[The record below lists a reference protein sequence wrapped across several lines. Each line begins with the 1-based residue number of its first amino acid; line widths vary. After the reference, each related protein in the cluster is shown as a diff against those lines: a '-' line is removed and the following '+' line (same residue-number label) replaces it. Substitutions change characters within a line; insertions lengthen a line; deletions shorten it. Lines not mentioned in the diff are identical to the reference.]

1 MPKKTRRRSR
11 IKKRRRRIAAGAPG
25 GGRRRRR
32 RTRRRKRRGGE
43 SVRAPAHTQVFAN
56 NVRAGPVSRFN
67 SEGAVE
73 EFPASKATKPIKRDM
88 ITPERKEE
96 MTKHIARLK
105 PKELW
110 NPRTWINYF
119 RGGRRRKRRTKRRK
133 RRKNRGG
140 VRDASRMTTNKDAF
154 RRSKKARRVLMKA
167 RPDPFST
174 ASLFNALPKTAE
186 MRQYRF
192 SPPKLVGARPGTAK
206 FLAAAAAAAGVMRP
220 VAQGP
225 GAPRRKDGVKM
236 KYGWPG
242 TR

>member
-43 SVRAPAHTQVFAN
+43 YAN
-56 NVRAGPVSRFN
+56 NVRRHGPVSTFN
-67 SEGAVE
+67 REGAE
-73 EFPASKATKPIKRDM
+73 EEYPASKATKPIKRDM

-105 PKELW
+105 PKEWW
-110 NPRTWINYF
+110 NPRTYINYF

-174 ASLFNALPKTAE
+174 ASLFNALPKTV
-186 MRQYRF
+186 
-192 SPPKLVGARPGTAK
+192 SPPKILGSKNKIAKIVGHRLAARPG
-206 FLAAAAAAAGVMRP
+206 VIRP
-220 VAQGP
+220 VPRSGP
-225 GAPRRKDGVKM
+225 GAPRGVKT
-236 KYGWPG
+236 KRDWSGAH
-242 TR
+242 